1 MLPREQR
8 AQRVQETLG
17 RRNLTRH
24 AAHQR
29 LEISRPAMDKLW
41 DGRDVE
47 VEIVERFARGLDLD
61 VNEWREMWGYER
73 IDRALTPQERLGI
86 GIAKLGEQYD
96 DDVPVRRFGG
106 WKDLTHQR
114 VDRILQAAEE
124 ELKRRKQERENEGR

>member
-1 MLPREQR
+1 
-8 AQRVQETLG
+8 
-17 RRNLTRH
+17 
-24 AAHQR
+24 
-29 LEISRPAMDKLW
+29 MDKLW